1 MCRWIFYYGEE
12 VCLGKLLYGAT
23 HALANMSEGAGYT
36 PGCERNH
43 RRNHPVNVHGCGVG
57 WYACDRCGL
66 VDADGLDAYDR
77 PSVYTTVAAPSH
89 DRNLRSLSKNISSS
103 LLFGHVRAAGPGA
116 SVHQYNCHPFYFGR
130 YMFMHNGDV
139 TDFKKI
145 RRGLLSLLRDDLFE
159 HMSGTTDSELLF
171 HLILN
176 EFPNCHAQMD
186 PATIQ
191 EAVLTAMAHVI
202 RANEGAPSS
211 INIAITDG
219 ETVIATRYRNS
230 DHEEPPSLYFHL
242 GPMPGERTW
251 DLDNLGGFDAMEN
264 NPRLDD
270 NVAAEHVPAG
280 GRQKPAIGGKDK
292 FIATQA
298 LLVSSEPLSG
308 RQGLDRWQL
317 LPANCMITAAPTRPT
332 VGRCTRAALV
342 AKLREQSV
350 GGASRHNLA
359 PASAPVLEVEIRCMR
374 DLCRQAL
381 GAKCRQGTGPVADV
395 PVTPPPVGSAAG
407 RSSSARGYSL
417 DGGGGGAPKIS
428 PIPPHVRPPVHRSNS
443 VDGHPPNR
451 SNSVESNM
459 GTETKGPHLRV
470 ISHERTSSGGALEDS
485 VTHSGNPIVGF
496 QPVAPVQ
503 VRSSRPAGALG
514 TSAEGQVVSGLA
526 GLRVNGGGSGGM
538 LDTIDQSPQ
547 SGRMDGVD
555 EAWRA
560 EARREAEMFI
570 GSDTS
575 SSEPIA
581 IGGGAGGGMN
591 RTKSIGSRL
600 SSTSLVER
608 TGNWTSYNPVVGAQ

>member
-1 MCRWIFYYGEE
+1 M
-12 VCLGKLLYGAT
+12 
-23 HALANMSEGAGYT
+23 
-36 PGCERNH
+36 
-43 RRNHPVNVHGCGVG
+43 
-57 WYACDRCGL
+57 
-66 VDADGLDAYDR
+66 
-77 PSVYTTVAAPSH
+77 
-89 DRNLRSLSKNISSS
+89 KN
-103 LLFGHVRAAGPGA
+103 
-116 SVHQYNCHPFYFGR
+116 
-130 YMFMHNGDV
+130 
-139 TDFKKI
+139 T
-145 RRGLLSLLRDDLFE
+145 
-159 HMSGTTDSELLF
+159 
-171 HLILN
+171 
-176 EFPNCHAQMD
+176 
-186 PATIQ
+186 
-191 EAVLTAMAHVI
+191 
-202 RANEGAPSS
+202 
-211 INIAITDG
+211 
-219 ETVIATRYRNS
+219 
-230 DHEEPPSLYFHL
+230 
-242 GPMPGERTW
+242 
-251 DLDNLGGFDAMEN
+251 
-264 NPRLDD
+264 
-270 NVAAEHVPAG
+270 
-280 GRQKPAIGGKDK
+280 
-292 FIATQA
+292 
-298 LLVSSEPLSG
+298 
-308 RQGLDRWQL
+308 
-317 LPANCMITAAPTRPT
+317 TAAPTRPT

-443 VDGHPPNR
+443 VDGHPPHR

-470 ISHERTSSGGALEDS
+470 ISHERTSSGGALEPS
-485 VTHSGNPIVGF
+485 MTHSGNPIVGF

-526 GLRVNGGGSGGM
+526 GLRVNGSGSGGM

-560 EARREAEMFI
+560 EARREAEMFIGSAEMFI

>member
-23 HALANMSEGAGYT
+23 HGLANMSEGAGYT

-66 VDADGLDAYDR
+66 VDGNGLDAYCR

-116 SVHQYNCHPFYFGR
+116 SVHQYNCHPFYYGR
-130 YMFMHNGDV
+130 YMFMHNGDI

-145 RRGLLSLLRDDLFE
+145 RRGLLALLRDDLFE

-176 EFPNCHAQMD
+176 EFPDHHTLLD
-186 PATIQ
+186 PARIQ
-191 EAVLTAMAHVI
+191 EAVLSAMAHVI
-202 RANEGAPSS
+202 RANNGAPSS

-251 DLDNLGGFDAMEN
+251 DLDALGGFDAMES
-264 NPRLDD
+264 NPRLAD
-270 NVAAEHVPAG
+270 NVAEPHVPG
-280 GRQKPAIGGKDK
+280 GKVIGGKDK

-308 RQGLDRWQL
+308 RQGLDRWEL

-342 AKLREQSV
+342 AKLREQAA
-350 GGASRHNLA
+350 GGANRHNLA

-381 GAKCRQGTGPVADV
+381 GDKCAQGSGPVADV
-395 PVTPPPVGSAAG
+395 PTPVAPTNAVG

-417 DGGGGGAPKIS
+417 DGGGGLPIS
-428 PIPPHVRPPVHRSNS
+428 PIPPHVKLSHGYPPH
-443 VDGHPPNR
+443 R

-459 GTETKGPHLRV
+459 THADAIAMEERGAVH
-470 ISHERTSSGGALEDS
+470 HERTSSGGALDSS

-496 QPVAPVQ
+496 QPVAPVG
-503 VRSSRPAGALG
+503 SSRPAGALG
-514 TSAEGQVVSGLA
+514 TTAESQAVSGLA
-526 GLRVNGGGSGGM
+526 GLRVTDGGGSSGGA
-538 LDTIDQSPQ
+538 LETIDQSPQ
-547 SGRMDGVD
+547 TAGSGDGFD

-570 GSDTS
+570 GSDSS

-581 IGGGAGGGMN
+581 INGGGGGMS

-600 SSTSLVER
+600 ASTSLVER
-608 TGNWTSYNPVVGAQ
+608 TGDWRSYNPVVGAQ